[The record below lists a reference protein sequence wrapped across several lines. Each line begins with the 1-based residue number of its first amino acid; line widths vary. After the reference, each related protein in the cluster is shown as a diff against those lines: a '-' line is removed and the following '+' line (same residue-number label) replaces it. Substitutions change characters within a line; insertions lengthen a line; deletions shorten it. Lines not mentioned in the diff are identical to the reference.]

1 MKKSAARGDLVLIFL
16 IGFAFAF
23 GLTQNLPFTFGDD
36 LDIIE
41 TARQT
46 SWSHFFKALA
56 SPITPRWV
64 MFGAYNRLTTRV
76 FQTLIFKVLYLLGG
90 LEPNLFWAVQSFAFA
105 GIGCFIFLFLYSE
118 TGNRGLGFA
127 GSVFFFNLRPAYRT
141 LCWIS
146 DSELIAEFLLL
157 SAVFIFIRFY
167 RKEDAKK
174 TSSEIFLFFIIS
186 WLAMK
191 TKETVRTIPVV
202 ALVFI
207 AFNQKRNFFTWFQK
221 SQKNRLMV
229 GLLLLLFATI
239 IPWHPFQWPPSE
251 PIKVNANSP
260 ALGIQFRLES
270 LQALGAQMVKLF
282 VPLLVSWMGCLLLM
296 FLGSRPV
303 SSSRPTRDSSVFLY
317 FCSIWA
323 VLCLAASTVG
333 FDIKGHPRY
342 MITALIPLT
351 IFFWS
356 LYRKPLESLWNST
369 LHWKKFL
376 VILLVAVPIIFQVP
390 LENGR
395 MKIQSKMDEI
405 LFARNYFSGTD
416 IADYLLTRKIV
427 EDRFGLKE
435 ASWDDVEHFFHGK
448 PPAQPGEFGGI
459 RIKAWSLN
467 EDWSLKRLERTAKTW
482 GAVYILS
489 FSNDLFLNVPVVKL
503 LWEGTTDNGS
513 FYSRWIPMI
522 KKKTSRRIYL
532 YKYSLPQGK
541 PT

>member
-1 MKKSAARGDLVLIFL
+1 MKKSALTSYLVLIFL

-46 SWSHFFKALA
+46 SWGHFLKQLVN
-56 SPITPRWV
+56 PLTPRWV

-76 FQTLIFKVLYLLGG
+76 FQTLIFKILHHLGG
-90 LEPNLFWAVQSFAFA
+90 LNPNLFWAVQSFAFA
-105 GIGCFIFLFLYSE
+105 GIGCLIFFFLYSE

-127 GSVFFFNLRPAYRT
+127 GSLFFYNLRPTYRT

-146 DSELIAEFLLL
+146 DSELIAEFLLA
-157 SAVFIFIRFY
+157 SAFFLFIRFY

-174 TSSEIFLFFIIS
+174 TFSEIFLFFFIS

-202 ALVFI
+202 AL
-207 AFNQKRNFFTWFQK
+207 AFLAFHQNRNFFIWFQK
-221 SQKNRLMV
+221 SQKNKLTV
-229 GLLLLLFATI
+229 GLLLLLLLTI

-260 ALGIQFRLES
+260 ALGFQLRLES

-282 VPLLVSWMGCLLLM
+282 VPVAVSLTACFSLALW
-296 FLGSRPV
+296 GSLPESSHRP
-303 SSSRPTRDSSVFLY
+303 RDRSIL
-317 FCSIWA
+317 FCFFSIWA
-323 VLCLAASTVG
+323 ALCLAASVAG

-351 IFFWS
+351 IFVWS
-356 LYRKPLESLWNST
+356 LYQKPLESLWGGTSR
-369 LHWKKFL
+369 WKKFL
-376 VILLVAVPIIFQVP
+376 AILLVAVPIVFQVP

-427 EDRFGLKE
+427 EDRFSIKE
-435 ASWDDVEHFFHGK
+435 ASWDDVGHFYHGK
-448 PPAQPGEFGGI
+448 PPAHPGEFGGI

-467 EDWSLKRLERTAKTW
+467 EDWSLKRLERTRKIW

-513 FYSRWIPMI
+513 FYSRWIPKI
-522 KKKTSRRIYL
+522 KKKTNRRIYL
-532 YKYSLPQGK
+532 YKYSLPQDK
-541 PT
+541 PI